1 MRILEV
7 RNIPLIL
14 ALKKLLESERKG
26 LIVKGLAKRTMEL
39 AEALKKCDDP
49 DKLYEELIE
58 LGLTD
63 LTASMIVDI
72 APRSQDEVK
81 ILLNFEPPGIGDEL
95 ISKIVDL
102 VSNYCGRSTS

>member
-7 RNIPLIL
+7 RNIPLVL
-14 ALKKLLESERKG
+14 ALKKLLESEKRG

-49 DKLYEELIE
+49 EKLYEELTR
-58 LGLTD
+58 LGLAD

-81 ILLNFEPPGIGDEL
+81 ILLNFEPSGIGDEL
-95 ISKIVDL
+95 VTRIVDL
-102 VSNYCGRSTS
+102 VSNHCSRRPS

>member
-7 RNIPLIL
+7 RNIPLAL
-14 ALKKLLESERKG
+14 ALKKLSESERKG

-39 AEALKKCDDP
+39 AEALKKCDEP
-49 DKLYEELIE
+49 ERLYEGLIK

-72 APRSQDEVK
+72 APRNQDEVK
-81 ILLNFEPPGIGDEL
+81 LLLSFESSSISDERISEIL
-95 ISKIVDL
+95 SL
-102 VSNYCGRSTS
+102 VASYCGRGTS